1 MKISQ
6 KGDTAEYL
14 DSISAVLRDHQ
25 DCCVKSVDIQTVVV
39 IPKLNIIANKKI
51 STALIWDLFSEYRY
65 QRNPLK
71 QFLTYF
77 YTAII
82 TISIRI
88 NLPLFEKREF
98 LIDDQYPAIL
108 GGNNRIRLISAC
120 NKYAL
125 IHAISHDTKWS
136 CDSVI
141 QATKFYSNCGCIA
154 LPQIL
159 SLPCGGYLEEQ
170 IKGVAINRVT
180 CRDIEKTNIDLEKTL
195 SDFFDYQLQ
204 EGFKLSI
211 DEFFE
216 CKRDYLYKK
225 MTSEN
230 LVSIEELKYFLS
242 LKSKLKDTIK
252 SSDIECIWA
261 HGDMNTG
268 NIFISEDEKVYVIDW
283 EYFGI
288 SHQSYD
294 RFVYSRNLRHV
305 KSLDEYTLILN
316 SPEVPVLDVLE
327 EFIFNLVNGKSDI
340 VLDEIKLKNCRD
352 ALTARLGE

>member
-6 KGDTAEYL
+6 KGDTAGYI
-14 DSISAVLRDHQ
+14 DDIAAVLRDHQ
-25 DCCVKSVDIQTVVV
+25 DCCVKSVDIKTVVV

-51 STALIWDLFSEYRY
+51 SAALIWDLFSEYRH
-65 QRNPLK
+65 QRNFLK
-71 QFLTYF
+71 QFLSYI
-77 YTAII
+77 YTFII
-82 TISIRI
+82 TLSIKL
-88 NLPLFEKREF
+88 NLPFFEKREL

-125 IHAISHDTKWS
+125 IHAISHETKWS
-136 CDSVI
+136 CDCVI
-141 QATKFYSNCGCIA
+141 RATKFYSNCGCIA
-154 LPQIL
+154 LPQIM

-170 IKGVAINRVT
+170 IKGVAINRLTV
-180 CRDIEKTNIDLEKTL
+180 RDIAKTNIELEKTL
-195 SDFFDYQLQ
+195 SEFFDYQRQ
-204 EGFKLSI
+204 KGFKLSI

-216 CKRDYLYKK
+216 CKHDYLCEK

-230 LVSIEELKYFLS
+230 LVSIEEIKFFLS
-242 LKSKLKDTIK
+242 LKGKLKKIIE
-252 SSDIECIWA
+252 SNDIECIWA

-268 NIFISEDEKVYVIDW
+268 NIFISEDEKIYIIDW
-283 EYFGI
+283 EYFGTR
-288 SHQSYD
+288 HQSYD

-305 KSLDEYTLILN
+305 KSPDEYHLILK
-316 SPEVPVLDVLE
+316 SPEVSVLDVLE
-327 EFIFNLVNGKSDI
+327 EFIFSMVNGKSDM